1 MINLCR
7 DVSTC
12 CSSNI
17 HQKQADSVLL
27 CEGAPLK
34 ALSSFWRIDNN
45 RIASVGCLFGNSVR
59 TESCSA
65 GCGRRRDEQQRVR
78 RAGRLRRT
86 LLGGA
91 VEFLAQL
98 SASPWVWP
106 PYRSRWLC
114 GQLVIAFEAHER
126 VLWRT
131 DSGKVSSIA
140 GVATYW
146 RPERPLIAD
155 ARPRAVSSPARYSI
169 VEKHVA
175 PPLMRQPL
183 ATSSPPT
190 RAGPT
195 GTLAAN

>member
-59 TESCSA
+59 TESRSA

-98 SASPWVWP
+98 SAS
-106 PYRSRWLC
+106 LC
-114 GQLVIAFEAHER
+114 GRLTGRDGCAVSLSLLSRLTREC
-126 VLWRT
+126 
-131 DSGKVSSIA
+131 SGGLIPA
-140 GVATYW
+140 
-146 RPERPLIAD
+146 RCRPL
-155 ARPRAVSSPARYSI
+155 
-169 VEKHVA
+169 
-175 PPLMRQPL
+175 LG
-183 ATSSPPT
+183 SPPT
-190 RAGPT
+190 GGLRGP
-195 GTLAAN
+195 